1 MQRASA
7 AIHRA
12 TRLFR
17 ATRLD
22 QLVLHPRAVLVGLV
36 VVQWLAILAFALT
49 VKHNGW
55 LYHQG
60 GDQLWYT
67 TTGWLLG
74 HGALPPTFVSYWW
87 SMVFAPIMLATGAD
101 FLGALPIIVLVNVLV
116 LGPIAL
122 ACIYF
127 IARRIGGEL
136 LGLWSAALWVLVPFA
151 AIPLFREDY
160 HVKYVEL
167 ILPQALGL
175 TAMADFPSMVC
186 LLAASAIL
194 LRALERRAPTEV
206 VLAGLAAGVA
216 AGVKPANLI
225 FLAAPTLAIL
235 ASRRLMLAFP
245 FAVGL
250 APAFVAL
257 ALWKHRGLGSIPAFG
272 GGGEIDPAVGTGL
285 WRYVDLDW
293 DNLHRNMDGL
303 REWFWS
309 ARLLQWLPF
318 AGLLAVARRS
328 LPVAALLGGW
338 FGAFLLVKGTTP
350 LSTVESGSFFRFMMP
365 GFPAYFLL
373 AASIPLL
380 IPTLAARLD
389 RFEQPSRGRR
399 LGARAVALIAVA
411 VITLPLAAAGL
422 PQPLDS
428 TRDALLVNNILIPV
442 DPEIDVVV
450 TAQGEARTIIWN
462 HPSTNGTSVFY
473 RVFRTALAGP
483 DAVCAEGTGAIY
495 CDLSMIELTTTRQRR
510 YVDGSPP
517 PGARYRIGVAANWRD
532 DPAGGDVFAV
542 SRPIAATPPPR

>member
-1 MQRASA
+1 MQRVSA
-7 AIHRA
+7 TIPGA
-12 TRLFR
+12 TQLLQ

-22 QLVLHPRAVLVGLV
+22 QLVLRPRAVLVGLV
-36 VVQWLAILAFALT
+36 VVQWIAILAFALT

-60 GDQLWYT
+60 GDQLWYM

-74 HGALPPTFVSYWW
+74 HGSLPPTFVSYWW
-87 SMVFAPIMLATGAD
+87 SMLFAPIMLATGPE
-101 FLGALPIIVLVNVLV
+101 FLGALPIIILVNVLV

-122 ACIYF
+122 ACVYF

-136 LGLWSAALWVLVPFA
+136 LGLWCAALWVIVPFA
-151 AIPLFREDY
+151 AIPLFRQDY

-167 ILPQALGL
+167 ILPQAFGL

-186 LLAASAIL
+186 LLVASVVL
-194 LRALERRAPTEV
+194 LRGLERRAPTEV
-206 VLAGLAAGVA
+206 LLAGVAAGVA
-216 AGVKPANLI
+216 VGVKPANLI
-225 FLAAPTLAIL
+225 FLTAPALAML
-235 ASRRLMLAFP
+235 ASRRFMLAFP

-250 APAFVAL
+250 APTFL
-257 ALWKHRGLGSIPAFG
+257 ALLLWKQRGLGSIPAFEG
-272 GGGEIDPAVGTGL
+272 GGQINPDAAGGL
-285 WRYVDLDW
+285 RSYVDLDW
-293 DNLHRNMDGL
+293 GNLHENMSGL

-338 FGAFLLVKGTTP
+338 FGAFLVIKGTTP
-350 LSTVESGSFFRFMMP
+350 LSTVQSGSFFRYLMP
-365 GFPAYFLL
+365 AFPAYFLL

-380 IPTLAARLD
+380 IPTLAARLE
-389 RFEQPSRGRR
+389 RFEQPSGGRG
-399 LGARAVALIAVA
+399 LGARAVAVIAVA

-422 PQPLDS
+422 AQPIDS
-428 TRDALLVNNILIPV
+428 TRDALIVNNILIPV

-450 TAQGEARTIIWN
+450 TAQGEARTIVWN

-483 DAVCAEGTGAIY
+483 DTVCKKGTGAIN
-495 CDLSMIELTTTRQRR
+495 CALNMIELTTTRQRR

-517 PGARYRIGVAANWRD
+517 PGARYRIGVAANWLD
-532 DPAGGDVFAV
+532 DSAGGDVFAV
-542 SRPIAATPPPR
+542 SPPVAATP